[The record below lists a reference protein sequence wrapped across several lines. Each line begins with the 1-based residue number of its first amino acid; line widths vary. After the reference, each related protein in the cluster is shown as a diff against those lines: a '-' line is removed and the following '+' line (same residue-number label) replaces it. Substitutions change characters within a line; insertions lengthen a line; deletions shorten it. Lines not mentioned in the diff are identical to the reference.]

1 MGLLLLLLLLRPK
14 RLQLVQVL
22 RQIWQAFLQTLT
34 LADVLDDLVRLRAGV
49 SWVTGEDLPVIEHA
63 LRECLSTGVG
73 SIGGETERF
82 VDGQVRLDDEHGRT
96 GDLRVLEH
104 VATASVQHTVDATD
118 GRFRALDLAQVDGLH
133 DAGRGRNVR
142 SVQHTTGGRDDLTTT
157 TMDSVSVQGHIVD
170 VETNA

>member
-1 MGLLLLLLLLRPK
+1 MGLLLLLLLLLRPK

-73 SIGGETERF
+73 SVVLGGIKKKTH
-82 VDGQVRLDDEHGRT
+82 DTPLDITQYIHSR
-96 GDLRVLEH
+96 
-104 VATASVQHTVDATD
+104 
-118 GRFRALDLAQVDGLH
+118 
-133 DAGRGRNVR
+133 RGK
-142 SVQHTTGGRDDLTTT
+142 STK
-157 TMDSVSVQGHIVD
+157 
-170 VETNA
+170 

>member
-1 MGLLLLLLLLRPK
+1 MGLLLLLLLLLRLK

-34 LADVLDDLVRLRAGV
+34 LTDVLDDLVRLRAGV

-73 SIGGETERF
+73 SQIGGETERL
-82 VDGQVRLDDEHGRT
+82 VDGQISLDDEHGRT

-104 VATASVQHTVDATD
+104 VSTASVQHTVDATD
-118 GRFRALDLAQVDGLH
+118 GRFRTLDLAQVYGLH
-133 DAGRGRNVR
+133 D
-142 SVQHTTGGRDDLTTT
+142 TGAAVMYEAYSTRRAVG
-157 TMDSVSVQGHIVD
+157 MI
-170 VETNA
+170 